1 MQIHCLECFHQK
13 FAPRCYACHQII
25 LPNDGEEETLRIVA
39 LDRNYHLDCYRCEVN
54 EQIILEED
62 QTLSLELSNPIHR

>member
-1 MQIHCLECFHQK
+1 MQIHCLECFHHK

-25 LPNDGEEETLRIVA
+25 LPNDGEGETLRIVA

-54 EQIILEED
+54 D
-62 QTLSLELSNPIHR
+62 